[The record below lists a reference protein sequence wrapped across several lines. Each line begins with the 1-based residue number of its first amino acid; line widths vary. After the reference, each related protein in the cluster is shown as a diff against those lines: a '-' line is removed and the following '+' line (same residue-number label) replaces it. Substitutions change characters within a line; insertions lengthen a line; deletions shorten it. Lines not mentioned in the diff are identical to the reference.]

1 MSRKDE
7 LRQEIEKQKQY
18 LKEQT
23 DLTKGILDRSLQ
35 AIRDDIKK
43 LQEELRQIVQKEDEN
58 E

>member
-1 MSRKDE
+1 MTRKDE
-7 LRQEIEKQKQY
+7 LKQEIKKQKQY

-43 LQEELRQIVQKEDEN
+43 LQEELRQIIQKEDEN